1 MKAEA
6 MVPAVDRMT
15 MGVMSRIS
23 VLRDGLGSSSSAVS
37 SVGGDRGPSAGATS
51 GSRRLGLGVSAGWAS
66 STP

>member
-15 MGVMSRIS
+15 MGVISRIS
-23 VLRDGLGSSSSAVS
+23 VLRDGLGSSSSAGVS
-37 SVGGDRGPSAGATS
+37 SVAGDWGPSAGATS
-51 GSRRLGLGVSAGWAS
+51 GRDASASVSAGWAS